1 MTCIYVAPW
10 LRCLFGVGSD
20 VFVCVN
26 VSECVCGGV
35 RETFSSF
42 KRLCA
47 IPFSANVLVC
57 RGNKTTFFPAFYF
70 ERRRC
75 DSLVES

>member
-1 MTCIYVAPW
+1 M
-10 LRCLFGVGSD
+10 
-20 VFVCVN
+20 
-26 VSECVCGGV
+26 

-57 RGNKTTFFPAFYF
+57 RGNKTTFFPAFYS

>member
-26 VSECVCGGV
+26 VSVCGGGGERDV
-35 RETFSSF
+35 
-42 KRLCA
+42 
-47 IPFSANVLVC
+47 
-57 RGNKTTFFPAFYF
+57 FF
-70 ERRRC
+70 
-75 DSLVES
+75 L